1 VYINIETPVG
11 YKLSETD
18 AAVKQVEEKLVKY
31 PEIDNFSTTIGASI
45 IMSTFSGGLGGASNN
60 ASIMANLVDKKQRKL
75 KSYEL
80 EEKLRAEFNDIPNAK
95 VEIMSLRGG
104 PSGSSAFQ
112 AEISGED
119 INKLQKIA
127 QDLKPILES
136 VPGTVNVAVSMKEAS
151 PQYTFKLD
159 QAKLALNGLTA
170 VQVGSIL
177 RTAIAGTKVTSIL
190 RNGDEI
196 SVMAQFDPNAIPDL
210 GSLQNLQIINSY
222 KQAVYLKDM
231 AQINLDPSI
240 EKITRVDQKRT
251 VILSSDITAKTTANE
266 VLANFQKKI
275 ANYKLDEGYAIKY
288 GGVNETSAE
297 AVQSIVAAMG
307 LAVILIIVTMVV
319 QFDSFIKALIVLMTV
334 PLALIGVFIGL
345 AISGIPLSFPGLI
358 GILALFGIVVKNAI
372 ILIDKIN
379 LNRASGINFRD
390 SIIDAAKSRFEA
402 IFITSF
408 CTIVGIIPITLSSTT
423 WQALG
428 ASIIFGLSISS
439 FFTLFMIPSLYA
451 TLIKTKIN

>member
-240 EKITRVDQKRT
+240 EK
-251 VILSSDITAKTTANE
+251 LLE
-266 VLANFQKKI
+266 
-275 ANYKLDEGYAIKY
+275 
-288 GGVNETSAE
+288 
-297 AVQSIVAAMG
+297 
-307 LAVILIIVTMVV
+307 
-319 QFDSFIKALIVLMTV
+319 
-334 PLALIGVFIGL
+334 
-345 AISGIPLSFPGLI
+345 
-358 GILALFGIVVKNAI
+358 
-372 ILIDKIN
+372 
-379 LNRASGINFRD
+379 
-390 SIIDAAKSRFEA
+390 
-402 IFITSF
+402 
-408 CTIVGIIPITLSSTT
+408 
-423 WQALG
+423 
-428 ASIIFGLSISS
+428 
-439 FFTLFMIPSLYA
+439 
-451 TLIKTKIN
+451 LIKTNSYFKQRYYR